1 MVLRLDEL
9 DDDGADL
16 LLHVAPLHQALLKQ
30 HQQRRLRRLP
40 DLIND
45 IISYL
50 IKYNVELTVN
60 YLVVHVGEELDDH
73 GEEVLRD
80 HVQVGGLH
88 LLAVH
93 GDVGHLE
100 RIEKDTEASDTA
112 GNRSSCRGRANRL
125 INGLG

>member
-1 MVLRLDEL
+1 MHNYSYEL
-9 DDDGADL
+9 IEKTNL
-16 LLHVAPLHQALLKQ
+16 SNHIRVSLNKVHSFIHSW
-30 HQQRRLRRLP
+30 
-40 DLIND
+40 I
-45 IISYL
+45 
-50 IKYNVELTVN
+50 N

-100 RIEKDTEASDTA
+100 RIGRDIEASDTA
-112 GNRSSCRGRANRL
+112 AIRLSCRG
-125 INGLG
+125 